1 MLFSKAAFRSKSIAM
16 TTETQALKKQELLDR
31 AERLFYCG
39 GFHATGVDAVL
50 ADSGISKRTL
60 YKYFASKEDLIQAV
74 LDRYAVNVDRML
86 FEPAAARTD
95 DPRGRIL
102 AVFDVRR
109 EVMET
114 TDYLGCLA
122 MKAAQE
128 YKDRHPGIEDSGR
141 QSVEHVEKRFVELCR
156 AADLRDPEATGKT
169 IALLFQGAVVTSQLR
184 RDTSTFESARA
195 VVENLIGRP

>member
-1 MLFSKAAFRSKSIAM
+1 M
-16 TTETQALKKQELLDR
+16 TTDTQTLKKQEILDR

-60 YKYFASKEDLIQAV
+60 YKYFASKEELIQAV
-74 LDRYAVNVDRML
+74 LDRYAANVDSML
-86 FEPAAARTD
+86 FDPAMARFAN
-95 DPRGRIL
+95 PRDRIL

-109 EVMET
+109 ELMET
-114 TDYLGCLA
+114 TEFLGCLA

-128 YKDRHPGIEDSGR
+128 YKDRNPGIERSGR
-141 QSVEHVEKRFVELCR
+141 QSVEYVEARFVDLCR
-156 AADLRDPEATGKT
+156 DAGLPDPETAGKT

-184 RDTSTFESARA
+184 RDTSPFESAKA
-195 VVENLIGRP
+195 VAEGFLK

>member
-1 MLFSKAAFRSKSIAM
+1 MN
-16 TTETQALKKQELLDR
+16 TDTQALKKQEILDR

-39 GFHATGVDAVL
+39 GFHATGVDTVL

-74 LDRYAVNVDRML
+74 LDRYASNVDKML
-86 FEPAAARTD
+86 FEPAKARTD
-95 DPRGRIL
+95 DPRQRIL

-109 EVMET
+109 ELMEMT
-114 TDYLGCLA
+114 EYLGCLA

-141 QSVEHVEKRFVELCR
+141 QSVEHVEARFIELCR
-156 AADLRDPEATGKT
+156 DARLSDPEAAGKT
-169 IALLFQGAVVTSQLR
+169 VALLFQGAVVTSQLR
-184 RDTSTFESARA
+184 RDTSTFESAKA
-195 VVENLIGRP
+195 VVEGLLK

>member
-1 MLFSKAAFRSKSIAM
+1 MDMSTDAQ
-16 TTETQALKKQELLDR
+16 TLKKQEILDR

-60 YKYFASKEDLIQAV
+60 YKYFASKEELIQAV
-74 LDRYAVNVDRML
+74 LDRYAANVDKMV
-86 FEPAAARTD
+86 FGPAMARVD

-109 EVMET
+109 ELMDM

-122 MKAAQE
+122 MKAAEE
-128 YKDRHPGIEDSGR
+128 YKDRHPGIEESGR
-141 QSVEHVEKRFVELCR
+141 QSVEYVEQRFVELCR
-156 AADLRDPEATGKT
+156 AAGMRDPETVGRT
-169 IALLFQGAVVTSQLR
+169 VALLLQGAVVTSQLR
-184 RDTSTFESARA
+184 RDTSAFETAKTT
-195 VVENLIGRP
+195 VESLIGKP